1 MEITMEWEGGLR
13 FATENAWGHR
23 LVTDAGKS
31 VGGEESGFKP
41 TELLLYGV
49 ASCTGIDIVRILE
62 KKRKKLVSLRIRVEA
77 DQNDHYPKPFH
88 TFRVHYAATGEGL
101 DDKSLAQAIELSEGK
116 FCVVSQTLQEPA
128 KVTTSFEIIEG

>member
-1 MEITMEWEGGLR
+1 MDWEGGLR
-13 FATENAWGHR
+13 FAAENAWGHR
-23 LVTDAGKS
+23 LVTDAGKG

-62 KKRKKLVSLRIRVEA
+62 KKRKKLTSLRIRVEA
-77 DQNDHYPKPFH
+77 DQNENYPKPFH
-88 TFRVHYAATGEGL
+88 TFRVHYTAVGEGL
-101 DDKSLAQAIELSEGK
+101 DEKSLAQAIELSEGK

-128 KVTTSFEIIEG
+128 EVSTSFEILEG